1 MINYIW
7 GVFILLGVIISI
19 IKGDNNLTNNLIT
32 SGTKGIDIIIN
43 LVPLMCLWLGT
54 MKIADS
60 SGLLNIISNKLSKII
75 RVVFP
80 EIPKGDP
87 AIAYISSN
95 IVMNMLGL
103 GNAAT
108 PFGLKAMKELQRLN
122 NTTTASRSKE
132 LNNNSDIASR
142 SMITFLVI
150 NTSSVTIIPTTV
162 ISLRIASG
170 SNNPTEIMTAC
181 IITTFLSSF
190 IGLLIDRL
198 FYFIWRRH
206 YV

>member
-7 GVFILLGVIISI
+7 GIFIVLGVIIGI
-19 IKGDNNLTNNLIT
+19 IKRDPNLTNNLIT
-32 SGTKGIDIIIN
+32 SGTKGIDMIIN

-108 PFGLKAMKELQRLN
+108 PFGIKAMTRL
-122 NTTTASRSKE
+122 KE
-132 LNNNSDIASR
+132 LNNNSDVASR

>member
-54 MKIADS
+54 MKIADAS
-60 SGLLNIISNKLSKII
+60 WLLNIISNKLSKII

-108 PFGLKAMKELQRLN
+108 PFGIKAMTRL
-122 NTTTASRSKE
+122 KE
-132 LNNNSDIASR
+132 LNNNSDVASR

>member
-1 MINYIW
+1 MINYLW
-7 GVFILLGVIISI
+7 GIFIILGIIVSI
-19 IKGDNNLTNNLIT
+19 IKGDGNLTNNLLT
-32 SGTKGIDIIIN
+32 SGVKGIDMIISLI
-43 LVPLMCLWLGT
+43 PLMCLWLGI

-60 SGLLNIISNKLSKII
+60 SGLLNVISNKLSKVIRII
-75 RVVFP
+75 FP

-108 PFGLKAMKELQRLN
+108 PFGIKAMTRLKEI
-122 NTTTASRSKE
+122 
-132 LNNNSDIASR
+132 NNNSDAASR

-150 NTSSVTIIPTTV
+150 NTSSVTIIPATV

-198 FYFIWRRH
+198 FYLIWRKK

>member
-43 LVPLMCLWLGT
+43 LVPLMCLWLGI

-60 SGLLNIISNKLSKII
+60 SGLLTIISNKLSKFI
-75 RVVFP
+75 RVIFP

-108 PFGLKAMKELQRLN
+108 PFGIKAMTRL
-122 NTTTASRSKE
+122 KE

-170 SNNPTEIMTAC
+170 SSNPTEIMTAC
-181 IITTFLSSF
+181 IITTFLSTM

-198 FYFIWRRH
+198 FYFIWRRR

>member
-1 MINYIW
+1 
-7 GVFILLGVIISI
+7 
-19 IKGDNNLTNNLIT
+19 
-32 SGTKGIDIIIN
+32 
-43 LVPLMCLWLGT
+43 

-108 PFGLKAMKELQRLN
+108 PFGIKAMTRLKEL
-122 NTTTASRSKE
+122 
-132 LNNNSDIASR
+132 

>member
-60 SGLLNIISNKLSKII
+60 SGLLNIKSNKLSKII

-108 PFGLKAMKELQRLN
+108 PFGIKAMTRL
-122 NTTTASRSKE
+122 KE

>member
-108 PFGLKAMKELQRLN
+108 PFGIKAMTRL
-122 NTTTASRSKE
+122 KE

-150 NTSSVTIIPTTV
+150 NTSSVTIIPTTI

>member
-108 PFGLKAMKELQRLN
+108 PFGIKAMARL
-122 NTTTASRSKE
+122 KE

>member
-7 GVFILLGVIISI
+7 GVFIVLGVIISI
-19 IKGDNNLTNNLIT
+19 IKRDPNLTNNLIT
-32 SGTKGIDIIIN
+32 SGTKGIDMIIN

-75 RVVFP
+75 RVIFP

-108 PFGLKAMKELQRLN
+108 PFGIKAMTRL
-122 NTTTASRSKE
+122 KE
-132 LNNNSDIASR
+132 LNNNSDVASR

>member
-54 MKIADS
+54 MKIANS

-108 PFGLKAMKELQRLN
+108 PFGIKAMTRL
-122 NTTTASRSKE
+122 KE

>member
-7 GVFILLGVIISI
+7 GIFIVLGIIVSI
-19 IKGDNNLTNNLIT
+19 IKGDTNLTNNLIT
-32 SGTKGIDIIIN
+32 SGSKGIDMIIN
-43 LVPLMCLWLGT
+43 LVPLMCLWLGI
-54 MKIADS
+54 MKIAES

-75 RVVFP
+75 RVLFP

-87 AIAYISSN
+87 SIGYISSN

-103 GNAAT
+103 GNAVT
-108 PFGLKAMKELQRLN
+108 PFGIKAMSRL
-122 NTTTASRSKE
+122 KE

-150 NTSSVTIIPTTV
+150 NTSSVTIIPTTI
-162 ISLRIASG
+162 ISLRIMTG
-170 SNNPTEIMTAC
+170 SNNPMEIMTAC

-198 FYFIWRRH
+198 FYLIWRRK

>member
-108 PFGLKAMKELQRLN
+108 PFGIKAMTRL
-122 NTTTASRSKE
+122 KE

-170 SNNPTEIMTAC
+170 SGNPTEIMTAC

>member
-87 AIAYISSN
+87 TIAYISSN

-108 PFGLKAMKELQRLN
+108 PFGIKAMTRL
-122 NTTTASRSKE
+122 KE
-132 LNNNSDIASR
+132 LNNNSDVASR

>member
-1 MINYIW
+1 MINYLW
-7 GVFILLGVIISI
+7 GIFIILGIIVSI
-19 IKGDNNLTNNLIT
+19 IKGDGNLTNNLLT
-32 SGTKGIDIIIN
+32 SGVKGIDMIISLI
-43 LVPLMCLWLGT
+43 PLMCLWLGI

-60 SGLLNIISNKLSKII
+60 SGLLNVISNKLSKVIRII
-75 RVVFP
+75 FP

-108 PFGLKAMKELQRLN
+108 PFGIKAMTRLKEI
-122 NTTTASRSKE
+122 
-132 LNNNSDIASR
+132 NNNSDAASR

-198 FYFIWRRH
+198 FYLIWRKKH
-206 YV
+206 V

>member
-108 PFGLKAMKELQRLN
+108 PFGIKAMTRL
-122 NTTTASRSKE
+122 KE
-132 LNNNSDIASR
+132 LNNNSDFASR

-190 IGLLIDRL
+190 IGSLIDRL

>member
-87 AIAYISSN
+87 AIAYISSI

-108 PFGLKAMKELQRLN
+108 PFGIKAMTRL
-122 NTTTASRSKE
+122 KE

-142 SMITFLVI
+142 SIITFLVI

>member
-1 MINYIW
+1 MINYLW
-7 GVFILLGVIISI
+7 GIFIILGIIVSI
-19 IKGDNNLTNNLIT
+19 IKGDGNLTNNLLT
-32 SGTKGIDIIIN
+32 SGIKGIDVIISLI
-43 LVPLMCLWLGT
+43 PLMCLWLGI

-60 SGLLNIISNKLSKII
+60 SGLLNVISNKLSKVIRII
-75 RVVFP
+75 FP

-108 PFGLKAMKELQRLN
+108 PFGIKAMTRLKEI
-122 NTTTASRSKE
+122 
-132 LNNNSDIASR
+132 NNNSDAASR

-198 FYFIWRRH
+198 FYLIWRKK